1 MKKNKGTSYGE
12 LMIVLLIVGLALI
25 PILKISSD
33 YLRTLVFA
41 REMFVIN
48 SYLQSKYQMLIAY
61 RNKWLEKDYEPR
73 AGFPEIREWFE
84 GGNYCIDF
92 NTTTQEITTST
103 PPCQANLI
111 SGKSIPG
118 LSYYINIE
126 ANTNT
131 AQIKVIATSSK
142 FLESL
147 SPRKYLEF
155 KLEGLMTRWI
165 RYLSPTNQ

>member
-61 RNKWLEKDYEPR
+61 RNKWLEKNFETTTP
-73 AGFPEIREWFE
+73 PVTEWFQS
-84 GGNYCIDF
+84 GNYCINF
-92 NTTTQEITTST
+92 STTTQKITTST

-165 RYLSPTNQ
+165 RYLRLPNQ